1 MLQLQKL
8 AKRNVPQEN
17 HLALPGLLLQV
28 KTRKIQL
35 KIVNIRRLL
44 MVNYVPFHFG
54 IKTENILD
62 AQLTIQTME
71 KPGAQQQ

>member
-1 MLQLQKL
+1 MHRLQKHVKL
-8 AKRNVPQEN
+8 NVTPEN
-17 HLALPGLLLQV
+17 HLAMPGLLLQV

>member
-1 MLQLQKL
+1 M
-8 AKRNVPQEN
+8 
-17 HLALPGLLLQV
+17 PGLLLQV
-28 KTRKIQL
+28 ETRQIQL
-35 KIVNIRRLL
+35 KIVNIQRLL

-54 IKTENILD
+54 IKIENILD

>member
-1 MLQLQKL
+1 MLQLQKD
-8 AKRNVPQEN
+8 AKLNVTQEN

-62 AQLTIQTME
+62 ALLTILKME
-71 KPGAQQQ
+71 KLGAQQQ